1 MVPLEG
7 GSNHAHCNGKY
18 SQELLLTK
26 QYYMQTYYMQRLAI
40 QNSLK
45 YTKTFQDWVAQASI
59 NS

>member
-1 MVPLEG
+1 
-7 GSNHAHCNGKY
+7 
-18 SQELLLTK
+18 
-26 QYYMQTYYMQRLAI
+26 MQRLAI